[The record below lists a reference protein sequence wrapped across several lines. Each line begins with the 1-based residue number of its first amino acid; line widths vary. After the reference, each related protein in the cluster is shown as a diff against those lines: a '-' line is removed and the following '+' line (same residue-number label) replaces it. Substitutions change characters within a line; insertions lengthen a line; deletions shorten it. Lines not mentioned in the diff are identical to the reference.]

1 MNLRA
6 YGITQPDG
14 TVKDSKTGDVYTPED
29 WDDRFTSP
37 GSGLLVKDSQADA
50 IQKLA
55 KDLNLKLT
63 DDTKDYL
70 YQYYLQRQND
80 EWAFAKQNQYDSTR
94 YQRTVADLQKAGL
107 NPFLA
112 LQSLS
117 PSSSNVSSGS
127 ITSGSITSRR
137 NTDKQ
142 STTDMGRGIM
152 TVIGIIAAAIISAML

>member
-1 MNLRA
+1 MLM
-6 YGITQPDG
+6 DG
-14 TVKDSKTGDVYTPED
+14 LQSAKVGDNYDRDILKAPYENDPKIVTTDPATVSMMIN
-29 WDDRFTSP
+29 
-37 GSGLLVKDSQADA
+37 DSQTDA
-50 IQKLA
+50 ISKLA
-55 KDLNLKLT
+55 KDLNLKLS

-142 STTDMGRGIM
+142 ANTDIGRGIM
-152 TVIGIIAAAIISAML
+152 TVIGIIAAAIIGAML